1 MIFLEDNRRKSKYSI
16 YLDNVYVRENV
27 RFAMGSGNLKK
38 VINSS
43 IKDKICKEIFVYV
56 DVVPD
61 NINTIDALL
70 DLLSSFCQYSNVFI
84 IPIFCSEYVVLRY
97 LDSINALNKIYHC
110 IINLETNPKELYE
123 FSNCVNFEKVC
134 KQILYSVRDKYEFI
148 LKSITIQDSVKFV
161 LEYQYFKDSNIIK
174 NYYETRKTNSRECIS
189 AFIKDFK
196 VLSNLM
202 NISLNKCSSL
212 MDIEKYISRKG

>member
-16 YLDNVYVRENV
+16 YLDNVYGRENV

-61 NINTIDALL
+61 NINTIDTLL

-134 KQILYSVRDKYEFI
+134 KQILYSV
-148 LKSITIQDSVKFV
+148 KFV

-202 NISLNKCSSL
+202 NISLNKCYSL

>member
-16 YLDNVYVRENV
+16 YLDNVYGRENV
-27 RFAMGSGNLKK
+27 SFAMGSGNLKK

-43 IKDKICKEIFVYV
+43 IKDKSGKEIFVYV

-61 NINTIDALL
+61 NINTIDTLL
-70 DLLSSFCQYSNVFI
+70 DLLSSFYQYSNVFI

-97 LDSINALNKIYHC
+97 LDSINALNKIYRR

-174 NYYETRKTNSRECIS
+174 NYYETRKANSRECIS
-189 AFIKDFK
+189 AFIK